1 MNKLYVAGIA
11 FLLSFT
17 GCIEDDKDTEL
28 EEEWEV
34 EDTEPASDIEKEPEP
49 VVRNW
54 WCSSSGMGGHH
65 VDSAYENM
73 TKGELSD
80 EDCQLVN
87 EQFAVAIAW
96 AMQWPT
102 LGEAE
107 NDGFHMVVDYVEG
120 MGTHHARI
128 GNFSMDDNCLL
139 YTSPSP
145 RD

>member
-120 MGTHHARI
+120 MGT
-128 GNFSMDDNCLL
+128 CLL
-139 YTSPSP
+139 YTS
-145 RD
+145 DAADE

>member
-54 WCSSSGMGGHH
+54 WCSSSGMGGQH
-65 VDSAYENM
+65 VDSA
-73 TKGELSD
+73 
-80 EDCQLVN
+80 
-87 EQFAVAIAW
+87 
-96 AMQWPT
+96 
-102 LGEAE
+102 
-107 NDGFHMVVDYVEG
+107 
-120 MGTHHARI
+120 
-128 GNFSMDDNCLL
+128 
-139 YTSPSP
+139 
-145 RD
+145 